1 MRRWAAGRAL
11 WSAALCSTG
20 VMCMNDNPT
29 LARFFYDWV
38 KTDETSKD
46 GLPIYRNVLKI
57 QYDIPPLTSL
67 CELADDAA
75 IQSYPKPYELF
86 QKEQA
91 ARKPS
96 SEEGYPLAYWP
107 VPDPAEFKMLAD
119 RDIHTVQQLAKLV
132 SKKNELP
139 PSLFE
144 LAERA
149 KAMVELH
156 KEVGKYEA
164 IINQL
169 TGEIA
174 TLSEQVRENRI
185 TISSLEAQLDALK
198 ARVAA

>member
-1 MRRWAAGRAL
+1 
-11 WSAALCSTG
+11 
-20 VMCMNDNPT
+20 MNDTPT
-29 LARFFYDWV
+29 LARFFYDW
-38 KTDETSKD
+38 KRTDETSKD

-57 QYDIPPLTSL
+57 QYDRPPLLSL
-67 CELADDAA
+67 VEVANEDA
-75 IQSYPKPYELF
+75 IEMYPQPYALF

-91 ARKPS
+91 ARKPPS
-96 SEEGYPLAYWP
+96 DEGYPLAYWP

-132 SKKNELP
+132 TKKNELP

-169 TGEIA
+169 TGERDA
-174 TLSEQVRENRI
+174 LSEQVRENRL
-185 TISSLEAQLDALK
+185 TISAMEVQIDTLR